1 MMNFSVE
8 ELLPVVGKLAEK
20 YTGWESTSITYEKA
34 EQLME
39 AVLYCIREM
48 DGQREGLVSQEK
60 MSAEMAY
67 ELGYQC
73 VVEKVKETLD
83 LYHKIL
89 PDFSFYENRCLRDTF
104 LKGIPEFFRW
114 YDVKFEPQN
123 TILTLDY
130 PVLVDLSGCSGI
142 DRIHKYLACIH
153 VEQKFL
159 QRFPEEEVIH
169 ILSRYNKHH
178 RDMIEN
184 ICDFVLL
191 DIAKKMVAEAGL
203 TGEQEIKDFLRSVV
217 PRLVQEYYGGD
228 EDLCDYLSHGMDN
241 VITRILICK
250 ENFS

>member
-48 DGQREGLVSQEK
+48 DGQKEGLVSQEK

-142 DRIHKYLACIH
+142 DRIHKHLSCIH
-153 VEQKFL
+153 EEQKFL
-159 QRFPEEEVIH
+159 QRFPEEEVSH
-169 ILSRYNKHH
+169 ILSRYNKYH
-178 RDMIEN
+178 RDMVEN
-184 ICDFVLL
+184 LCEIVLL

-217 PRLVQEYYGGD
+217 HGLVQEYYGGD
-228 EDLCDYLSHGMDN
+228 EDLCDYLAYGMDN
-241 VITRILICK
+241 VITRILISK
-250 ENFS
+250 DSPY